1 MGFSSHRPLPAYCVY
16 AHLKCNNTQWKKF
29 FFIYL
34 IYQKSH
40 GQNQSNF
47 YEAPYLHIL
56 IVILLLHA
64 ATAAGSADDIKLSK
78 TKYFQY
84 ILHTETEKKIIWDK
98 EKLHIIPSHSLEIFI
113 IRVARYYI

>member
-1 MGFSSHRPLPAYCVY
+1 M
-16 AHLKCNNTQWKKF
+16 KKF

-56 IVILLLHA
+56 IVILLLN
-64 ATAAGSADDIKLSK
+64 ATAAVGADDIKIVKDNIFS
-78 TKYFQY
+78 
-84 ILHTETEKKIIWDK
+84 IHS
-98 EKLHIIPSHSLEIFI
+98 IPKQKNYL
-113 IRVARYYI
+113 R